1 MRILA
6 LETSTSWCSVAIGDG
21 RDWHE
26 RAVDA
31 GNAHS
36 TLLLPMIRRALA
48 GAEWPLSSL
57 DAIAFGAGPGSF
69 TGLRIGCGVAQ
80 GLALGSDR
88 PVVPVGTLAALAL
101 ADGGAR
107 VVACLDARMREV
119 YVGAYVRDGEA
130 VREASAPAVLAP
142 DAVAIPGPGGWRG
155 AGSGFLAYPE
165 LAHRLRLEAVDA
177 TARPTARAVGRLALA
192 RVAAGDTVRAAAAL
206 PLYVRHRVALTTA
219 ERTAGAVL

>member
-1 MRILA
+1 
-6 LETSTSWCSVAIGDG
+6 VGDG

-48 GAEWPLSSL
+48 VAGWPLASL

-80 GLALGSDR
+80 GLALGADL

-101 ADGGAR
+101 GDGGAH

-119 YVGAYVRDGEA
+119 YVAAYARDGEA
-130 VREASAPAVLAP
+130 VREVAAPAVLAP
-142 DAVAIPGPGGWRG
+142 DAVIAPTGGGFRG
-155 AGSGFLAYPE
+155 AGNGFLAYPG
-165 LAHRLRLEAVDA
+165 LALRLRLDAVDA
-177 TARPTARAVGRLALA
+177 TARPTARAVGRLAVA

-206 PLYVRHRVALTTA
+206 PVYVRHRVALTTA
-219 ERTAGAVL
+219 ERAAGAVL